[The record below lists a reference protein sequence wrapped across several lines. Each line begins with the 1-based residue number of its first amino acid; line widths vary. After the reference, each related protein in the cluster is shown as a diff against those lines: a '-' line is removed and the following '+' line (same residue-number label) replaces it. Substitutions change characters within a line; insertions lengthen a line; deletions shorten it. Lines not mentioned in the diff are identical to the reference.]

1 MGDKTMKSM
10 KTIFRKP
17 SRYEVR
23 QTVLR
28 WLLIIFGNAV
38 TAAASSFFIVP
49 GGLVVGGTTGVGIF
63 VEQIWDFEYARVV
76 TVYAANIALFL
87 LGTILLGKSFFWA
100 TLAGTFLYPAFLSLF
115 DAVNAAYVAAH
126 GTTLSGGDLF
136 LDVFYGSL
144 LFGAGIGLVVRV
156 GASTGGTDIPPLLLQ
171 HFFGIPV
178 SISLWVL
185 DFAVVLLQLFA
196 DATMQTILYGIV
208 ICVLSSVVIEV
219 VTPLGQRKMQ
229 VKIVSHRYPE
239 IREMI
244 LNDLDR
250 GVTMLY
256 GKTGYLREKCY
267 MLLTVVSPRELVRLK
282 NKVQQIDPDAFLTV
296 SVVSEVRG
304 RGFSRESVYLP
315 KEEEGKGD
323 LSEVTEGAEGV
334 PERIAPPKSDPDR

>member
-1 MGDKTMKSM
+1 M
-10 KTIFRKP
+10 
-17 SRYEVR
+17 
-23 QTVLR
+23 
-28 WLLIIFGNAV
+28 
-38 TAAASSFFIVP
+38 P

-87 LGTILLGKSFFWA
+87 LGTVLLGKSFFWA

-126 GTTLSGGDLF
+126 
-136 LDVFYGSL
+136 GSL

-323 LSEVTEGAEGV
+323 LSEAAEGAEGV
-334 PERIAPPKSDPDR
+334 PEGTAPPKSDPDR

>member
-1 MGDKTMKSM
+1 M
-10 KTIFRKP
+10 
-17 SRYEVR
+17 
-23 QTVLR
+23 
-28 WLLIIFGNAV
+28 
-38 TAAASSFFIVP
+38 
-49 GGLVVGGTTGVGIF
+49 
-63 VEQIWDFEYARVV
+63 
-76 TVYAANIALFL
+76 
-87 LGTILLGKSFFWA
+87 LGKSFFWA

-185 DFAVVLLQLFA
+185 DFAVVLLQFFA
-196 DATMQTILYGIV
+196 DATMQTVLYGIV

-267 MLLTVVSPRELVRLK
+267 VLLTVVSPRELVRLK

-323 LSEVTEGAEGV
+323 LLETTEGAEQAGA
-334 PERIAPPKSDPDR
+334 EQTDRAPKPDR